1 MRIEFSGGA
10 GTVTGSSHLLRVKD
24 KRILLDCGLY
34 QGRDEKD
41 QGNDVFAFIPS
52 TIDYL
57 ILSHAHIDHSGRIPL
72 LYKRGFRGKIIAT
85 PPAVALCK
93 ILLMDSAYIHEQD
106 AQWDNKK
113 RQRKGLN
120 PIEPLYTAKDAEGS
134 LSLFEELD
142 FNQPLELFEGF
153 RMNYLEA
160 GHMLGAAI
168 TELFIQEEER
178 KIKLVYSG
186 DLGNQGIPLMKEPE
200 EVSEADFLIMES
212 TYGNRLHPDIHVE
225 HEELIKIINDTYRR
239 GGNVVIP
246 SFAVGRTQELIYI
259 LNEFQEAGKLERG
272 VKVYVD
278 SPLASKSTAIFKE
291 YSRYFDRESQEK
303 MKKGDNVL
311 EFRNLF
317 FTESVEDSMELNR
330 TKKGLVII
338 SASGM
343 ATAGRIRHHLK
354 HNLWR
359 SECCVVFVGYQ
370 AHGSLGRILQDGAK
384 SVNLFGEDI
393 AVNAKIH
400 SFSGLSGH
408 ADRRGL
414 YNWVK
419 AIKKGPKEIFLT
431 HGDLEASSALKELL
445 ANDGYNVR
453 IAKFGDIVPIKD
465 YVKLVPKMDEFELEK
480 TTVESALAKL
490 RKKEELIKFVETLD
504 FDKENPDE
512 ILRSLEKIIK
522 KQ

>member
-24 KRILLDCGLY
+24 KRVLLDCGLY

-41 QGNDVFAFIPS
+41 KGNDVFAFIPS

-85 PPAVALCK
+85 PPAMALCK

-106 AQWDNKK
+106 AEWDNKK
-113 RQRKGLN
+113 RQRKGLD

-134 LSLFEELD
+134 LTLFESLD
-142 FNQPLELFEGF
+142 FNQPRELFEGF
-153 RMNYLEA
+153 RMNFLEA

-168 TELFIQEEER
+168 TEIFIKEEER

-186 DLGNQGIPLMKEPE
+186 DLGNQGIPLMKEPV
-200 EVSEADFLIMES
+200 EVTEADFLIMES
-212 TYGNRLHPDIHVE
+212 TYGNRLHPDVNIE

-278 SPLASKSTAIFKE
+278 SPLASRSTAIFKE
-291 YSRYFDRESQEK
+291 YSRYFDAESQEK
-303 MKKGDNVL
+303 MRKGDDVL
-311 EFRNLF
+311 DFRNLF

-330 TKKGLVII
+330 TNKGLVII

-370 AHGSLGRILQDGAK
+370 AQGSLGRILQDGAK
-384 SVNLFGEDI
+384 SVTLFGEEI

-419 AIKKGPKEIFLT
+419 AIKKAPKEIFLT
-431 HGDLEASSALKELL
+431 HGDPEASTALKELL

-465 YVKLVPKMDEFELEK
+465 YVKLVPKTDEFELEK
-480 TTVESALAKL
+480 STVESALAKL
-490 RKKEELIKFVETLD
+490 RKKEELIRYVETLD
-504 FDKENPDE
+504 FDRDNPEE
-512 ILRSLEKIIK
+512 ILSGMEKIIK

>member
-24 KRILLDCGLY
+24 KRVLLDCGLY

-41 QGNDVFAFIPS
+41 RGNDVFAYIPA

-72 LYKRGFRGKIIAT
+72 LYKRGFRGKILAT
-85 PPAVALCK
+85 PPALALCR
-93 ILLMDSAYIHEQD
+93 ILLLDSAYIHEQD
-106 AQWDNKK
+106 AEWENTK
-113 RQRKGLN
+113 RQRKGLD
-120 PIEPLYTAKDAEGS
+120 PIEPLYTVKDAEGC
-134 LSLFEELD
+134 
-142 FNQPLELFEGF
+142 LELFEAVDFNEPRELFDGF
-153 RMNYLEA
+153 RMNFLEA

-168 TELFIQEEER
+168 TEMFIQEEER
-178 KIKLVYSG
+178 KVKLVYSG
-186 DLGNQGIPLMKEPE
+186 DLGNQGIPLMKEPV
-200 EVSEADFLIMES
+200 EVTEADFVIMES
-212 TYGNRLHPDIHVE
+212 TYGNRLHPDNEVE

-239 GGNVVIP
+239 GGNVIIP

-259 LNEFQEAGKLERG
+259 LNEYQEAGKLERG

-291 YSRYFDRESQEK
+291 YSRYFDEESQER
-303 MKKGDNVL
+303 MRKGDDVL

-317 FTESVEDSMELNR
+317 FTESVEDSMELNKS
-330 TKKGLVII
+330 KKGYVVI

-359 SECCVVFVGYQ
+359 SECSIVFVGYQ
-370 AHGSLGRILQDGAK
+370 AEGSLGRIIQDGAK
-384 SVNLFGEDI
+384 RVNLFGEDI
-393 AVNAKIH
+393 AVNAKVH

-431 HGDLEASSALKELL
+431 HGDHEAATALKELL

-453 IAKFGDIVPIKD
+453 VAKDGDIVPIKD
-465 YVKLVPKMDEFELEK
+465 YIKLVPKTTELELEK
-480 TTVESALAKL
+480 STIEAALSKL
-490 RKKEELIKFVETLD
+490 RKKEELIRFIETLD
-504 FDKENPDE
+504 FDRENADE
-512 ILRSLEKIIK
+512 ILTGMEKILK

>member
-1 MRIEFSGGA
+1 
-10 GTVTGSSHLLRVKD
+10 
-24 KRILLDCGLY
+24 
-34 QGRDEKD
+34 
-41 QGNDVFAFIPS
+41 
-52 TIDYL
+52 
-57 ILSHAHIDHSGRIPL
+57 
-72 LYKRGFRGKIIAT
+72 
-85 PPAVALCK
+85 
-93 ILLMDSAYIHEQD
+93 
-106 AQWDNKK
+106 
-113 RQRKGLN
+113 
-120 PIEPLYTAKDAEGS
+120 
-134 LSLFEELD
+134 
-142 FNQPLELFEGF
+142 
-153 RMNYLEA
+153 
-160 GHMLGAAI
+160 
-168 TELFIQEEER
+168 
-178 KIKLVYSG
+178 
-186 DLGNQGIPLMKEPE
+186 MKEPV
-200 EVSEADFLIMES
+200 EVTEADFLIMES
-212 TYGNRLHPDIHVE
+212 TYGNRLHPDVNE
-225 HEELIKIINDTYRR
+225 ELEELIKIINDTYRR

-291 YSRYFDRESQEK
+291 FSRYFDAESQEK
-303 MKKGDNVL
+303 MKKGDDVL

-370 AHGSLGRILQDGAK
+370 AQGSLGRILQDGAK

-431 HGDLEASSALKELL
+431 HGDPEASTALKELL

-465 YVKLVPKMDEFELEK
+465 YVKLVPKTEEFELEK
-480 TTVESALAKL
+480 STVESALAKL
-490 RKKEELIKFVETLD
+490 RKKEELIRYVETLD
-504 FDKENPDE
+504 FDRENADD
-512 ILRSLEKIIK
+512 ILMGMEKIIK

>member
-24 KRILLDCGLY
+24 KRVLLDCGLY

-41 QGNDVFAFIPS
+41 RGNDVFAYIPS

-72 LYKRGFRGKIIAT
+72 LYKRGFRGRIIAT
-85 PPAVALCK
+85 PPAVALCR

-106 AQWDNKK
+106 AEWENKK
-113 RQRKGLN
+113 RQRKGLGT
-120 PIEPLYTAKDAEGS
+120 IEPLYTAKDAEGA
-134 LSLFEELD
+134 LTLLEAVD
-142 FNQPLELFEGF
+142 FNHPTELFEGF
-153 RMNYLEA
+153 KMNFLEA

-168 TELFIQEEER
+168 TEMFIQEEER

-186 DLGNQGIPLMKEPE
+186 DLGNQGIPLMKEPV
-200 EVSEADFLIMES
+200 EVTEADFLIMES
-212 TYGNRLHPDIHVE
+212 TYGNRLHPDILVE

-239 GGNVVIP
+239 GGNVIIP
-246 SFAVGRTQELIYI
+246 SFAVGRTQELLYI

-291 YSRYFDRESQEK
+291 YSSYFDAESQEK
-303 MKKGDNVL
+303 MKKGQNVL

-317 FTESVEDSMELNR
+317 FTESVEDSMKLNR
-330 TKKGLVII
+330 TQKGCVII

-359 SECCVVFVGYQ
+359 SECSVVFVGYQ
-370 AHGSLGRILQDGAK
+370 AEGSLGRIIQDGVK
-384 SVNLFGEDI
+384 HVTLFGEEI

-408 ADRRGL
+408 ADRKGL

-419 AIKKGPKEIFLT
+419 AIRKGPKEIFLT
-431 HGDLEASSALKELL
+431 HGDPEASEALKELL
-445 ANDGYNVR
+445 SNDGYNVR
-453 IAKFGDIVPIKD
+453 VAKDGDIVPIKD
-465 YVKLVPKMDEFELEK
+465 YVKLVPKITEFELEK
-480 TTVESALAKL
+480 KTIEAALTNL
-490 RKKEELIKFVETLD
+490 RKKEALIKYIETID
-504 FDKENPDE
+504 FQRESTDDIISGMEN
-512 ILRSLEKIIK
+512 IIK

>member
-1 MRIEFSGGA
+1 MRIEFSGAA

-34 QGRDEKD
+34 QGKDEKD
-41 QGNDVFAFIPS
+41 RGNDVFAFIPS

-72 LYKRGFRGKIIAT
+72 LYKRGFRGKVFAT
-85 PPAVALCK
+85 PPAKALSE
-93 ILLMDSAYIHEQD
+93 ILLMDSAFIHEQD
-106 AQWDNKK
+106 AEWENKK
-113 RQRKGLN
+113 RQRKGLD
-120 PIEPLYTAKDAEGS
+120 PVEPLYTVKDAEGA
-134 LSLFEELD
+134 LTLFEAID
-142 FNQPLELFEGF
+142 FNQRTVLFPGF
-153 RMNYLEA
+153 EMQFLEA

-178 KIKLVYSG
+178 KVKLVYTG
-186 DLGNQGIPLMKEPE
+186 DLGNQGIPLMKEPV
-200 EVSEADFLIMES
+200 EVEEADFLIMES
-212 TYGNRLHPDIHVE
+212 TYGNRLHPDNKTE
-225 HEELIKIINDTYRR
+225 HEELIKIINETYRK
-239 GGNVVIP
+239 GGNVIIP
-246 SFAVGRTQELIYI
+246 SFAVGRTQELLYI
-259 LNEFQEAGKLERG
+259 LNEFQEAGRLERG

-278 SPLASKSTAIFKE
+278 SPLASKSTQIFKE
-291 YSRYFDRESQEK
+291 YSRYFDEESQER
-303 MKKGDNVL
+303 MRRGDHVL

-330 TKKGLVII
+330 TKKGCVII

-359 SECCVVFVGYQ
+359 AECSVIFVGYQ
-370 AHGSLGRILQDGAK
+370 AEGSLGRIIQDGAK
-384 SVNLFGEDI
+384 TVNLFGEDI
-393 AVNAKIH
+393 AVHAKIY

-419 AIKKGPKEIFLT
+419 SIRKGPKEIFLT
-431 HGDLEASSALKELL
+431 HGDLSAATALKELL
-445 ANDGYNVR
+445 SGDGYNVR
-453 IAKFGDIVPIKD
+453 IAKDGDIVPIRD
-465 YVKLVPKMDEFELEK
+465 YVKLVPKIEETDLEK
-480 TTVESALAKL
+480 TAVATALSRL
-490 RKKEELIKFVETLD
+490 RKKEELIKYIETVD
-504 FDKENPDE
+504 FTKVDTDE
-512 ILRSLEKIIK
+512 ILKDISDVLK

>member
-10 GTVTGSSHLLRVKD
+10 GTVTGSSHLLRVRD
-24 KRILLDCGLY
+24 KRVLLDCGLY

-41 QGNDVFAFIPS
+41 WGNDVFAYIPS

-72 LYKRGFRGKIIAT
+72 LYKRGFRGKVIAT
-85 PPAVALCK
+85 PPAAALCR
-93 ILLMDSAYIHEQD
+93 ILLLDSAYIHEQD
-106 AQWDNKK
+106 AEWENKK
-113 RQRKGLN
+113 RERKGLA
-120 PIEPLYTAKDAEGS
+120 PIEPLYTTKDAEGA
-134 LSLFEELD
+134 LTLLEEVD
-142 FNQPLELFEGF
+142 FNVPTELFQGF
-153 RMNYLEA
+153 RMNFLEA

-168 TELFIQEEER
+168 TEMFIQEEER

-186 DLGNQGIPLMKEPE
+186 DLGNQGIPLMKEPV
-200 EVSEADFLIMES
+200 EVTEADFLILES
-212 TYGNRLHPDIHVE
+212 TYGNRLHPDNLVE
-225 HEELIKIINDTYRR
+225 QEELIKIINDTYRR
-239 GGNVVIP
+239 GGNVIIP
-246 SFAVGRTQELIYI
+246 SFAVGRTQELLYI

-278 SPLASKSTAIFKE
+278 SPLASKSTAIFKQF
-291 YSRYFDRESQEK
+291 SRYFDAESQEK
-303 MKKGDNVL
+303 MDRGDHVL

-330 TKKGLVII
+330 TKKGCVII

-343 ATAGRIRHHLK
+343 ATAGRVRHHLK

-359 SECCVVFVGYQ
+359 SECSVVFVGYQ
-370 AHGSLGRILQDGAK
+370 AQGSLGRIIQDGVK
-384 SVNLFGEDI
+384 RVTLFGEEI
-393 AVNAKIH
+393 AVHAKIH

-408 ADRRGL
+408 ADRKGL

-419 AIKKGPKEIFLT
+419 AIRKGPKEIFLT
-431 HGDLEASSALKELL
+431 HGDPEASEALKELL

-453 IAKFGDIVPIKD
+453 VARDGDIVPIKD
-465 YVKLVPKMDEFELEK
+465 YVKLVPKMADSDLEK
-480 TTVESALAKL
+480 RTVEAALSNL
-490 RKKEELIKFVETLD
+490 RIKEELIRYIETLD
-504 FDKENPDE
+504 FQGERADE
-512 ILRSLEKIIK
+512 ILKSMENIIK

>member
-24 KRILLDCGLY
+24 KRVLLDCGLY

-41 QGNDVFAFIPS
+41 RGNDVFAYIPS

-72 LYKRGFRGKIIAT
+72 LYKRGFRGKVIAT
-85 PPAVALCK
+85 PPTVALCR

-106 AQWDNKK
+106 AEWENKK
-113 RQRKGLN
+113 RQRKGLG
-120 PIEPLYTAKDAEGS
+120 PIEPLYTAKDAEGA
-134 LSLFEELD
+134 LTLLETVD
-142 FNQPLELFEGF
+142 YNHPTELFEGF
-153 RMNYLEA
+153 KMNFLEA

-168 TELFIQEEER
+168 TEMFIQEEER

-186 DLGNQGIPLMKEPE
+186 DLGNQGIPLMKEPV
-200 EVSEADFLIMES
+200 EVTEADFLIMES
-212 TYGNRLHPDIHVE
+212 TYGNRLHPDILLE

-239 GGNVVIP
+239 GGNVIIP
-246 SFAVGRTQELIYI
+246 SFAVGRTQELLYI
-259 LNEFQEAGKLERG
+259 LNEFQAAGKLARG

-278 SPLASKSTAIFKE
+278 SPLASKATAIFKE
-291 YSRYFDRESQEK
+291 YSSYFDAESQAK
-303 MKKGDNVL
+303 MKKGDHVL
-311 EFRNLF
+311 EFSNLF
-317 FTESVEDSMELNR
+317 FTESVEDSMKLNR
-330 TKKGLVII
+330 TQKGCVII

-359 SECCVVFVGYQ
+359 SECSVVFVGYQ
-370 AHGSLGRILQDGAK
+370 AEGSLGRIIQDGLK
-384 SVNLFGEDI
+384 HVTLFGEEI

-408 ADRRGL
+408 ADRKGL

-419 AIKKGPKEIFLT
+419 AIRKGPKEIFLT
-431 HGDLEASSALKELL
+431 HGDSEASEALKELL

-453 IAKFGDIVPIKD
+453 IAKDGDIVPIKD
-465 YVKLVPKMDEFELEK
+465 YVKLVPKITEFEFEK
-480 TTVESALAKL
+480 ETIEAALSNL
-490 RKKEELIKFVETLD
+490 RKKEALIKYIETID
-504 FDKENPDE
+504 FQRESSDDIIAGMEN
-512 ILRSLEKIIK
+512 IIK

>member
-24 KRILLDCGLY
+24 KRVLLDCGLY

-41 QGNDVFAFIPS
+41 RGNDVFAYIPS

-72 LYKRGFRGKIIAT
+72 LYKRGFRGRIIAT
-85 PPAVALCK
+85 PPAVALCR

-106 AQWDNKK
+106 AEWENKK
-113 RQRKGLN
+113 RQRKGLG
-120 PIEPLYTAKDAEGS
+120 PIEPLYTAKDAEGA
-134 LSLFEELD
+134 LTLLEAVD
-142 FNQPLELFEGF
+142 FNHLTELFEGF
-153 RMNYLEA
+153 KMNFLEA

-168 TELFIQEEER
+168 TEMFIQEEER

-186 DLGNQGIPLMKEPE
+186 DLGNQGIPLMKEPV
-200 EVSEADFLIMES
+200 EVTEADFLIMES
-212 TYGNRLHPDIHVE
+212 TYGNRLHPDIHIE

-239 GGNVVIP
+239 GGNVIIP
-246 SFAVGRTQELIYI
+246 SFAVGRTQELLYI

-291 YSRYFDRESQEK
+291 YSSYFDAESQAK
-303 MKKGDNVL
+303 IKKGDHVL

-317 FTESVEDSMELNR
+317 FTESVEDSMKLNR
-330 TKKGLVII
+330 TQKGCVII

-359 SECCVVFVGYQ
+359 SECSVVFVGYQ
-370 AHGSLGRILQDGAK
+370 AEGSLGRIIQDGVK
-384 SVNLFGEDI
+384 HVTLFGEEI

-408 ADRRGL
+408 ADRKGL

-419 AIKKGPKEIFLT
+419 AIRKGPKEIFLT
-431 HGDLEASSALKELL
+431 HGDPEASEALKELL

-453 IAKFGDIVPIKD
+453 VAKDGDIVPIKD
-465 YVKLVPKMDEFELEK
+465 YVKLVPKITEFELEK
-480 TTVESALAKL
+480 KTIEAALTNL
-490 RKKEELIKFVETLD
+490 RKKEALIKYIETID
-504 FDKENPDE
+504 FQRESTDDIISGMEN
-512 ILRSLEKIIK
+512 IIK

>member
-24 KRILLDCGLY
+24 KRVLLDCGLY

-41 QGNDVFAFIPS
+41 RGNDVFAYIPS

-85 PPAVALCK
+85 PPALALCR

-106 AQWDNKK
+106 AEWENKK
-113 RQRKGLN
+113 RERKGLD
-120 PIEPLYTAKDAEGS
+120 PLEPLYTAKDAEGS
-134 LSLFEELD
+134 LSLFEALD
-142 FNQPLELFEGF
+142 FNEPRELFEGF

-168 TELFIQEEER
+168 TEMFIQEEER

-186 DLGNQGIPLMKEPE
+186 DLGNQGIPLMKEPV
-200 EVSEADFLIMES
+200 EVTEADFLIMES
-212 TYGNRLHPDIHVE
+212 TYGNRIHPDVNVE
-225 HEELIKIINDTYRR
+225 HEELIKIINDTYRK
-239 GGNVVIP
+239 GGNVIIP

-291 YSRYFDRESQEK
+291 YARYFDDESQEK
-303 MKKGDNVL
+303 MRKGDNVL

-317 FTESVEDSMELNR
+317 FTESVEDSQELNR

-359 SECCVVFVGYQ
+359 SECSVVFVGYQ
-370 AHGSLGRILQDGAK
+370 AQGSLGRILQDGAK

-393 AVNAKIH
+393 AVNSKIH

-419 AIKKGPKEIFLT
+419 AIRKGPKEIFLT
-431 HGDLEASSALKELL
+431 HGDSEASTALKELL

-453 IAKFGDIVPIKD
+453 IAKDGDIVPIKD
-465 YVKLVPKMDEFELEK
+465 YVKLVPKMEEFELEK
-480 TTVESALAKL
+480 STVESALAKL
-490 RKKEELIKFVETLD
+490 RKKEELIRYVETLD
-504 FDKENPDE
+504 FNKENVDE
-512 ILRSLEKIIK
+512 IMLAMEKIIK

>member
-10 GTVTGSSHLLRVKD
+10 GTVTGSSHLLRVRD
-24 KRILLDCGLY
+24 KRVLLDCGLY
-34 QGRDEKD
+34 QGRDEKNK
-41 QGNDVFAFIPS
+41 GNDVFAYIPS

-72 LYKRGFRGKIIAT
+72 LYKRGFRGKVIAT
-85 PPAVALCK
+85 PPAAALCR

-106 AQWDNKK
+106 AEWENKK
-113 RQRKGLN
+113 RQRKGLG
-120 PIEPLYTAKDAEGS
+120 PIEPLYTAKDAEGA
-134 LSLFEELD
+134 LTLLEEVD
-142 FNQPLELFEGF
+142 FNHPVELFEGF
-153 RMNYLEA
+153 RMNFLEA

-168 TELFIQEEER
+168 TEMYIQEEER

-186 DLGNQGIPLMKEPE
+186 DLGNQGIPLMKEPV
-200 EVSEADFLIMES
+200 EVTEADFLIMES
-212 TYGNRLHPDIHVE
+212 TYGNRLHPDNQVE

-239 GGNVVIP
+239 GGNVIIP
-246 SFAVGRTQELIYI
+246 SFAVGRTQELLYI

-291 YSRYFDRESQEK
+291 YSRYFDAESQEK
-303 MKKGDNVL
+303 MSRGDHVL
-311 EFRNLF
+311 EFKNLF
-317 FTESVEDSMELNR
+317 FTESVEDSMKLNR
-330 TKKGLVII
+330 TQKGCVII

-343 ATAGRIRHHLK
+343 ATAGRVRHHLK

-359 SECCVVFVGYQ
+359 SECSVVFVGYQ
-370 AHGSLGRILQDGAK
+370 AHGSLGRIIQDGVK
-384 SVNLFGEDI
+384 SVTLFGEDI

-408 ADRRGL
+408 ADRKGL

-419 AIKKGPKEIFLT
+419 AIRKGPKEIFLT
-431 HGDLEASSALKELL
+431 HGDPEASEALRELL

-453 IAKFGDIVPIKD
+453 VAKDGDIVPIKD
-465 YVKLVPKMDEFELEK
+465 YVKLVPKMDDFDLEK
-480 TTVESALAKL
+480 RTVEAALSNL
-490 RKKEELIKFVETLD
+490 RKKEELIKYIETLD
-504 FDKENPDE
+504 FQRESADE
-512 ILRSLEKIIK
+512 ILEGMENIIK